1 MNKIKKIFS
10 TDYFAEWALLPVAV
24 CAGGFNEYI
33 SCAASVLIAA
43 LLIVRVIRSKQFS
56 LRLNLSALAVG
67 AILLGYLIT
76 CAYAIDKGAALEG
89 FLSFMPAALYTLLL
103 MQGKRDPAQTA
114 ESLEYLALGLGAV
127 SFVLWL
133 IPATAKYFSVA
144 GRLAGFFQY
153 PNSFALFLTV
163 GLLCALSREKIR
175 IWDAVIAAALGV
187 LIFLTGSRAVMLIAA
202 AAVAVTLF
210 FRKGKKIKIIVGAS
224 VAVLAAAVLIAAP
237 LLGSTEPFS
246 RVFSFSFGESTLVGR
261 ILYWRDAMP
270 LLLRYPFG
278 MGYLGYSFIQES
290 VQTGIY
296 SVRFV
301 HNDILQLALD
311 AGWVPCLLFIAAV
324 VRAIFRKGK
333 PFGYRVI
340 IAVILA
346 HSLFDFDLQFTAV
359 LMTLLLF
366 MDADAGKEVVF
377 VKARAVA
384 VAAAAFF
391 GIFSAYFAVA
401 LGTSYFGGY
410 EVSEAMYGSNTENK
424 LALLRSKTTIR
435 EQKQVADDILKQ
447 NKYVSL
453 TYDANA
459 RYYYA
464 DGDFEQVIKYKRK
477 AIEAAPLS
485 YDVYVDYCEMLI
497 QGIPLYLQTGDR
509 DSAQICISELLN
521 AADTVE
527 HLDDKLSDLG
537 RMIDDQ
543 PKTELPSE
551 IKEYVDYLRAVSE
564 NINTN

>member
-246 RVFSFSFGESTLVGR
+246 RVFSFSFGESTLEVMETQPERVALIRG
-261 ILYWRDAMP
+261 ISNEKALDFASQ
-270 LLLRYPFG
+270 LRANAG
-278 MGYLGYSFIQES
+278 IRTLMLYLGEYGISNTAAVKVYNAFGAGCLEHIKSNPYILCQGDFGIPFERADFIAKRES
-290 VQTGIY
+290 LEND
-296 SVRFV
+296 SDVRV
-301 HNDILQLALD
+301 RAGLSYILRHNEGNGHTCLPKEKLVETAAGFLGVD
-311 AGWVPCLLFIAAV
+311 AGRAAGCLDEMTFDRSLIQDELGEREFIFTPQLHLNEMYIASRIKMLLSFPAE
-324 VRAIFRKGK
+324 REERLEQAIEELERGN
-333 PFGYRVI
+333 GIEY
-340 IAVILA
+340 AE
-346 HSLFDFDLQFTAV
+346 LQ
-359 LMTLLLF
+359 
-366 MDADAGKEVVF
+366 
-377 VKARAVA
+377 
-384 VAAAAFF
+384 
-391 GIFSAYFAVA
+391 
-401 LGTSYFGGY
+401 
-410 EVSEAMYGSNTENK
+410 
-424 LALLRSKTTIR
+424 
-435 EQKQVADDILKQ
+435 
-447 NKYVSL
+447 
-453 TYDANA
+453 
-459 RYYYA
+459 
-464 DGDFEQVIKYKRK
+464 RK
-477 AIEAAPLS
+477 AITGALS
-485 YDVYVDYCEMLI
+485 EGMLVLTGGPGTGKTTTREMRQKPFTACLK
-497 QGIPLYLQTGDR
+497 
-509 DSAQICISELLN
+509 SAGTSRIIRYS
-521 AADTVE
+521 
-527 HLDDKLSDLG
+527 
-537 RMIDDQ
+537 
-543 PKTELPSE
+543 
-551 IKEYVDYLRAVSE
+551 IKMRRTS
-564 NINTN
+564 